1 MAQFNDD
8 EREQLK
14 CELSMVFNDTR
25 AYKKIDD
32 ILKEKFGNDF
42 DVEDVVC
49 NMEESLI
56 DHIQDKLD
64 EME

>member
-1 MAQFNDD
+1 MAQLND
-8 EREQLK
+8 EQRQELK
-14 CELSMVFNDTR
+14 ETLSLEFSN
-25 AYKKIDD
+25 AYRKIDN
-32 ILKEKFGNDF
+32 ILTEKFGNDF

>member
-1 MAQFNDD
+1 MAQLND
-8 EREQLK
+8 EQRQELK
-14 CELSMVFNDTR
+14 ETLSLEFSN
-25 AYKKIDD
+25 AYRKIDN
-32 ILKEKFGNDF
+32 ILTDKFGNDF

-56 DHIQDKLD
+56 DHIQDQLD

>member
-1 MAQFNDD
+1 MAQLND
-8 EREQLK
+8 EQRQELK
-14 CELSMVFNDTR
+14 ETLSLEFSN
-25 AYKKIDD
+25 AYRKIDN
-32 ILKEKFGNDF
+32 ILTDKFGNDF

>member
-32 ILKEKFGNDF
+32 ILTEKFGNDF